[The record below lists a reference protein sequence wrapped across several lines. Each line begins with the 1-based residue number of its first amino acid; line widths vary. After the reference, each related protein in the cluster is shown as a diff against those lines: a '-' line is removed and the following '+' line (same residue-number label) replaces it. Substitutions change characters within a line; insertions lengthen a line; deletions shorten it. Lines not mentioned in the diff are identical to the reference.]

1 MEGMKIIV
9 KSHNRKWREN
19 HTSSL
24 HHLILEQ
31 WKNVLWLLSFELKT
45 LCYNWNAKI
54 PITPDKLCLISTERK
69 FKKMFYKY
77 KISFNNRGYTVETHL
92 FKYICKIKKHIETPT
107 LKLSFHFL
115 TFLKNIYCVF
125 KRKGIISYQNLVK
138 ISQERLKRFSKYF
151 HNNKVLLYI
160 CKPNDWFLSRLN
172 PGPDKLRSRCR
183 SGALGRAKPLGCAQF
198 FGAHTALKTL
208 DLQVFSGIG
217 KTMKKLKWILNTTR
231 NTSLLVI

>member
-1 MEGMKIIV
+1 
-9 KSHNRKWREN
+9 
-19 HTSSL
+19 
-24 HHLILEQ
+24 
-31 WKNVLWLLSFELKT
+31 
-45 LCYNWNAKI
+45 
-54 PITPDKLCLISTERK
+54 
-69 FKKMFYKY
+69 MFYKY

-172 PGPDKLRSRCR
+172 PGPDKLRARCR
-183 SGALGRAKPLGCAQF
+183 SGALGRAKPLGRAQF

-208 DLQVFSGIG
+208 DLQVFSRIG

-231 NTSLLVI
+231 NTSLLAI